1 MTWLQYAI
9 VAAVACITTMALV
22 QPVKR
27 LAFKIDAVDYPS
39 ERRVNKQ
46 PTARFGG
53 VAMFGGL
60 LCGLLPGNFRGYN
73 ACVPRWRSRRHIRLT
88 PHA

>member
-22 QPVKR
+22 PPVKR

-39 ERRVNKQ
+39 
-46 PTARFGG
+46 A
-53 VAMFGGL
+53 AI
-60 LCGLLPGNFRGYN
+60 
-73 ACVPRWRSRRHIRLT
+73 S
-88 PHA
+88 

>member
-22 QPVKR
+22 PPVKR

-46 PTARFGG
+46 PTARLAAWQCSAVFCA
-53 VAMFGGL
+53 VS
-60 LCGLLPGNFRGYN
+60 
-73 ACVPRWRSRRHIRLT
+73 RSSSAASLSLIGISPCIRL
-88 PHA
+88 